1 MEAILGADLSPPA
14 ELLTAA
20 AAVTAEVASGCPVG
34 STAGVH
40 RCGEDAMQTPEDVE
54 RMRRLHGMG
63 WSQRA
68 IARELGCCPR
78 TVRRYLRQGG
88 WKPYG
93 QPRRRRRL
101 DGQLEWLRGQF
112 EKHRGNAEVL
122 RQELLKEKGIRVS
135 QRTVERLVAPW
146 RQELRIRQLA
156 TVRFETPPGKQLQAD
171 FGQCVVT
178 IAGERVRVHLC
189 VLTLGYSRRMVVRAY
204 AHERQENWLRALE
217 EAFRHWGGVPQEVL
231 MDNARALVLH
241 HDPASGALVFHPRL
255 VAFAKHWGFTP
266 KACRPHRPRT
276 KGKDERGVRYV
287 KESGLAGHEFPS
299 WPAMEAHLEGW
310 NRQVADQRRHGTTGE
325 SPLLRFEREE
335 AAALL
340 PLTDRP
346 SYLAEWEGQR
356 MVAKDCCVQV
366 EGNWYSAPQDLI
378 GQRLTVQIRD
388 QTLLLRHR
396 GRIVAEHQ
404 RQPANHRRRE
414 VIEDHWRGLL
424 PAEQER
430 QAEESLAT
438 RTPERSGGEGKGRT
452 VRSSC
457 LARPLADYAAVVAEV
472 GS

>member
-1 MEAILGADLSPPA
+1 
-14 ELLTAA
+14 
-20 AAVTAEVASGCPVG
+20 
-34 STAGVH
+34 
-40 RCGEDAMQTPEDVE
+40 
-54 RMRRLHGMG
+54 MG

-68 IARELGCCPR
+68 IAREVGCCPR

-88 WKPYG
+88 WKTYG
-93 QPRRRRRL
+93 QPRRKRRL
-101 DGQLEWLRGQF
+101 DEQREWLRAQF

-122 RQELLKEKGIRVS
+122 RQELLKEKGICVS
-135 QRTVERLVAPW
+135 QRTVERVVAPW
-146 RQELRIRQLA
+146 RQEMRLRQLA

-171 FGQCVVT
+171 FGQCVLA

-217 EAFRHWGGVPQEVL
+217 DAFRHWGGVPQEVL
-231 MDNARALVLH
+231 MDNARALVLQ
-241 HDPASGALVFHPRL
+241 HDPASGSLVFHPRL
-255 VAFAKHWGFTP
+255 AAFAKHWGFTP
-266 KACRPHRPRT
+266 KACRPYRART

-287 KESGLAGHEFPS
+287 KESGLAGHDFPS
-299 WPAMEAHLEGW
+299 WQAMEAHLECW
-310 NRQVADQRRHGTTGE
+310 NRQIADQRRHGTTGE
-325 SPLLRFEREE
+325 SPQLRFEREE

-340 PLTDRP
+340 PLAAKP
-346 SYLAEWEGQR
+346 SFLAEWEGQR

-366 EGNWYSAPQDLI
+366 EGNWYTAPQQLI

-396 GRIVAEHQ
+396 GRIVAEH
-404 RQPANHRRRE
+404 RRAPANHRRRQ

-424 PAEQER
+424 PAEQVR
-430 QAEESLAT
+430 QAEESLASE
-438 RTPERSGGEGKGRT
+438 RPERMDGKRA

-457 LARPLADYAAVVAEV
+457 LARSLADYAAVVAEV